1 MRIAK
6 IALFLIMLNF
16 VSKDTEDASMEHC
29 CLNCYVCNHFNR
41 NDIEFYSLDVE

>member
-16 VSKDTEDASMEHC
+16 VSKDTEDNSMDHC
-29 CLNCYVCNHFNR
+29 CLSCYMCEYFNR
-41 NDIEFYSLDVE
+41 CDVEFYSLDVE